1 MYKKLLFNIYVFFF
15 FSNNGSELIIQMT
28 NLFSAHQ
35 CELLSNYNSFQLFQ
49 RLLGIFNNNTI
60 IINMF

>member
-1 MYKKLLFNIYVFFF
+1 MFF

-35 CELLSNYNSFQLFQ
+35 SELLSNYNSFQLFQ